1 MGMFGR
7 DDSHSDFL
15 ELQNR
20 VARLE
25 EQVARLQ
32 AALSSGA
39 APAPGVPA
47 PAPAADAYA
56 EARLLAASGN
66 KIAAIKQV
74 REQTGMD
81 LRDAKDLVES
91 W

>member
-32 AALSSGA
+32 AALSAGVV
-39 APAPGVPA
+39 PAPGA
-47 PAPAADAYA
+47 PASAPDPYA
-56 EARLLAASGN
+56 EARLLAASGK
-66 KIAAIKQV
+66 KINAIKLV

-81 LRDAKDLVES
+81 LRDAKDLVDS